1 MTSERLYYS
10 GVSTEFNPKRMILNK
25 TVDVWRTPAICE
37 DSYEELD
44 DDKLYR
50 IVTDSYSMSM
60 LGAVTDLSKGIL
72 SVVPKDENGNPI
84 KDPYDS
90 IIYDENGNELKAW
103 VAFAEYLQSF
113 ESNEEGISEIPA
125 YYNDYHNRKV
135 VNDSFTLRAMFKNT
149 SKYFYIIL
157 TICLLIILLILFIV
171 RVIVKKIHKKKVFKN

>member
-1 MTSERLYYS
+1 M
-10 GVSTEFNPKRMILNK
+10 
-25 TVDVWRTPAICE
+25 
-37 DSYEELD
+37 
-44 DDKLYR
+44 KLLIKQR
-50 IVTDSYSMSM
+50 VFSWTDSY
-60 LGAVTDLSKGIL
+60 D
-72 SVVPKDENGNPI
+72 
-84 KDPYDS
+84 
-90 IIYDENGNELKAW
+90 IYDENGNELKAW